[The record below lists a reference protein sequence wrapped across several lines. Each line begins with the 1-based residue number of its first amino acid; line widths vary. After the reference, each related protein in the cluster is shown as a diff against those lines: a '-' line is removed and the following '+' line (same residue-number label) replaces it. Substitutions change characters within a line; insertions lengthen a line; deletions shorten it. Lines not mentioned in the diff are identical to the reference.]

1 MVPFKKEHAMT
12 DLRTSYMGISL
23 KNPIVVGSSPLST
36 RVDTI
41 LAMEAAGA
49 AAVVLKSLFE
59 EQVRIDAE
67 AFEEDL
73 ARHNETSAEATSMFP
88 HLEHAGTRTHAYWIA
103 EARKAVKIPLIAS
116 INCVTKV
123 QWAEYAK
130 ALEGTGVDGLEL
142 NLYSPSRDIETTAAQ
157 IEEREL
163 GILEEVRQ
171 AVRIP
176 IGVKL
181 HPFYTNLPNVVKRFE
196 EAGAD
201 GFVMFNRLFQPD
213 IDVDSETKKARYQET
228 DSRDTLQ
235 SVRWIALLSHQ
246 LGAGIAASSGI
257 SNGRDM
263 AKVIL
268 AGARATQVVG
278 VLLREKPVHIA
289 KMLAEFSTWMDLHG
303 YKNIEEFRGKLARVN
318 PNDRWTFTASQY
330 VEGLLGLG

>member
-1 MVPFKKEHAMT
+1 MS
-12 DLRTSYMGISL
+12 DLRTSYMGIAL
-23 KNPIVVGSSPLST
+23 KNPIIVGSSPLST
-36 RVDTI
+36 RVDKI
-41 LAMEAAGA
+41 AEMEAAGA
-49 AAVVLKSLFE
+49 SAVVFKSLFE

-67 AFEEDL
+67 AFERDL
-73 ARHNETSAEATSMFP
+73 ARHDDTSAEATSMFP
-88 HLEHAGTRTHAYWIA
+88 HLEHAGTRTHVYWVS
-103 EARKAVKIPLIAS
+103 EARKSVRIPLIAS

-123 QWAEYAK
+123 QWTEYAK
-130 ALEGTGVDGLEL
+130 ALEGAGVDGLEL
-142 NLYSPSRDIETTAAQ
+142 NLYSPSRDLDTTAAQ
-157 IEEREL
+157 IEDREV
-163 GILEEVRQ
+163 GILDEVRQ

-201 GFVMFNRLFQPD
+201 GFVMFNRMFQPD
-213 IDVDSETKKARYQET
+213 IDVDQELKRARYQET
-228 DSRDTLQ
+228 DSRDTLL
-235 SVRWIALLSHQ
+235 SVRWVALLSNQ
-246 LGAGIAASSGI
+246 IRAGIAASSGI

-263 AKVIL
+263 AKVML

-289 KMLAEFSTWMDLHG
+289 RMLTEFAAWMDLHK

-318 PNDRWTFTASQY
+318 PSDSWNFSAGQY

>member
-1 MVPFKKEHAMT
+1 MS
-12 DLRTSYMGISL
+12 DLRTSYMGIAL
-23 KNPIVVGSSPLST
+23 KNPIIVGSSPLST
-36 RVDTI
+36 RVDKI
-41 LAMEAAGA
+41 AEMEAAGA
-49 AAVVLKSLFE
+49 SAVVLKSLFE

-67 AFEEDL
+67 AFERDL
-73 ARHNETSAEATSMFP
+73 ARHDDTSAEATSMFP
-88 HLEHAGTRTHAYWIA
+88 HLEHAVTRTHVYWVS
-103 EARKAVKIPLIAS
+103 EARKSVRIPLIAS

-123 QWAEYAK
+123 QWTEYAK
-130 ALEGTGVDGLEL
+130 ALEGAGVDGLEL
-142 NLYSPSRDIETTAAQ
+142 NLYSPSRDLDTTAAQ
-157 IEEREL
+157 IEDREV
-163 GILEEVRQ
+163 GILDEVRQ

-201 GFVMFNRLFQPD
+201 GFVMFNRMFQPD
-213 IDVDSETKKARYQET
+213 IDVDQELKRARYQET
-228 DSRDTLQ
+228 DSRDTLL
-235 SVRWIALLSHQ
+235 SVRWVALLSNQ
-246 LGAGIAASSGI
+246 IRAGIAASSGI

-263 AKVIL
+263 AKVML

-289 KMLAEFSTWMDLHG
+289 RMLTEFAAWMDLHK

-318 PNDRWTFTASQY
+318 PSDSWNFSAGQY

>member
-1 MVPFKKEHAMT
+1 MS
-12 DLRTSYMGISL
+12 DLRTSYMGIAL
-23 KNPIVVGSSPLST
+23 KNPIIVGSSPLST
-36 RVDTI
+36 RVDKI
-41 LAMEAAGA
+41 AEMEAAGA
-49 AAVVLKSLFE
+49 SAVVLKSLFE

-67 AFEEDL
+67 AFERDL
-73 ARHNETSAEATSMFP
+73 ARHDDTSAEATSMFP
-88 HLEHAGTRTHAYWIA
+88 HLEHAGTRTHVYWVS
-103 EARKAVKIPLIAS
+103 EARKSVRIPLIAS

-123 QWAEYAK
+123 QWTEYAK
-130 ALEGTGVDGLEL
+130 ALEGAGVDGLEL
-142 NLYSPSRDIETTAAQ
+142 NLYSPSRDLDTTAAQ
-157 IEEREL
+157 IEDREV
-163 GILEEVRQ
+163 GILDEVRQ

-201 GFVMFNRLFQPD
+201 GFVMFNRMFQPD
-213 IDVDSETKKARYQET
+213 IDVDQELKRARYQET
-228 DSRDTLQ
+228 DSRDTLL
-235 SVRWIALLSHQ
+235 SVRWVALLSNQ
-246 LGAGIAASSGI
+246 IRAGIAASSGI

-263 AKVIL
+263 AKVML

-289 KMLAEFSTWMDLHG
+289 RMLTEFAAWMDLHK

-318 PNDRWTFTASQY
+318 PSDSWNFSAGQY

>member
-1 MVPFKKEHAMT
+1 MS

-23 KNPIVVGSSPLST
+23 KNPIIVGSSPLST
-36 RVDTI
+36 RVDKI
-41 LAMEAAGA
+41 QALEAAGA
-49 AAVVLKSLFE
+49 SAVVLKSLFE
-59 EQVRIDAE
+59 EQIRIDAE

-88 HLEHAGTRTHAYWIA
+88 HLEHAGTRTHVYWVS

-116 INCVTKV
+116 INCVTQV
-123 QWAEYAK
+123 QWTEYAK
-130 ALEGTGVDGLEL
+130 ALEGAGVDGIEL
-142 NLYSPSRDIETTAAQ
+142 NLYSPSRDMDTTAAQ
-157 IEEREL
+157 IEDREL
-163 GILEEVRQ
+163 AILDEVRR

-213 IDVDSETKKARYQET
+213 IDVETEVKKARYQET
-228 DSRDTLQ
+228 DSRDTLLPL
-235 SVRWIALLSHQ
+235 RWIALLSHQ
-246 LGAGIAASSGI
+246 LRAGIAASTGI
-257 SNGRDM
+257 SSGLDM

-278 VLLREKPVHIA
+278 VLIREKPAYVGT
-289 KMLAEFSTWMDLHG
+289 MLGQLAAWMDQHG
-303 YKNIEEFRGKLARVN
+303 YRNLEEFRGKLARTH
-318 PNDRWTFTASQY
+318 PSDPWTFAASQY
-330 VEGLLGLG
+330 VEGIIGLG

>member
-1 MVPFKKEHAMT
+1 MS

-23 KNPIVVGSSPLST
+23 KNPLIVGSSPLST

-41 LAMEAAGA
+41 AAMEAAGA

-67 AFEEDL
+67 AFEQDL

-88 HLEHAGTRTHAYWIA
+88 HLEHAGTRTHVYWIG

-130 ALEGTGVDGLEL
+130 AIEGAGVDGIEL
-142 NLYSPSRDIETTAAQ
+142 NLYSPARDLDTTAAQ
-157 IEEREL
+157 IEDREVA
-163 GILEEVRQ
+163 ILDEVRR
-171 AVRIP
+171 AVKLP

-181 HPFYTNLPNVVKRFE
+181 HPFYTNLANVVKRFE

-213 IDVDSETKKARYQET
+213 IDVDQEIKRARYQET
-228 DSRDTLQ
+228 DSKDTLLPL
-235 SVRWIALLSHQ
+235 RWVALLSHHVR
-246 LGAGIAASSGI
+246 AGIAASTGI

-263 AKVIL
+263 AKVML

-278 VLLREKPVHIA
+278 VLLREKPAHIGR
-289 KMLAEFSTWMDLHG
+289 MLEEFTAWMNLHK
-303 YKNIEEFRGKLARVN
+303 YKNIEEFRGKLARLN
-318 PNDRWTFTASQY
+318 PGDAWTFSAGQY